1 MNTVHDK
8 RHRRINRKLN
18 FNNSISRIIFVSFA
32 ILLEIAMAAL
42 MFTILSSYAEW
53 VAILTRIIAVLLI
66 FAIFTENKNA
76 AMKMPWIILISA
88 TPIIGVFI
96 YLMLGFSAT
105 TPKMK
110 RRYAEIQQQTY
121 QFLPDST
128 SLSDSLIDIDAHAAN
143 MSKYLYNYSGYPLY
157 KNTDTVYYSDTNVAL
172 EEIKNS
178 LRKAESFI
186 FIEYFSI
193 EMGHAFS
200 EILDILTQKVE
211 EGVEV
216 RILYD
221 DVGSARFINK
231 AFAEQM
237 NKLGIKCLIFNPFTP
252 VVNWY
257 LNYRDHRKL
266 IIIDGIVSFTG
277 GCNLC
282 DEYFNIVHPFGH
294 WKDAGIKLVGDAT
307 LSFTASFLEMW
318 NGAKKVS
325 HDIPENYSHYLAKRE
340 YNSKTGCY
348 IQPFVDSPLDNEQV
362 GENVYISMI
371 ESANR
376 YIYFMTPYL
385 VISDEMAHALRL
397 AAKRGVDVRI
407 ITPGIPDKKAVYELT
422 RSYYKGLVTSG
433 VRVYEYTPGFLHSK
447 LCVTDDNMAFCGTIN
462 MDYRSLYHSFE
473 DGVVLYGSNQIPVIK
488 KDFDD
493 TFPQCEEVTKK
504 YLSNPNVFIRIERA
518 FLRLFSPMV

>member
-1 MNTVHDK
+1 MNNLHDSKHK
-8 RHRRINRKLN
+8 RVNRKLN
-18 FNNSISRIIFVSFA
+18 FNNSVSRIIFVSFA
-32 ILLEIAMAAL
+32 ILLEIFMAVL
-42 MFTILSSYAEW
+42 MFTILSGYAEW
-53 VAILTRIIAVLLI
+53 VSILTRVIAVVLI
-66 FAIFTENKNA
+66 FAIFSENKNS
-76 AMKMPWIILISA
+76 AMKIPWIILISA

-96 YLMLGFSAT
+96 YMMLGFSAT
-105 TPKMK
+105 TPRMK
-110 RRYAEIQQQTY
+110 KRYAMIQQET
-121 QFLPDST
+121 FPHLPDSSELSE
-128 SLSDSLIDIDAHAAN
+128 SLLDLDPHASN
-143 MSKYLYNYSGYPLY
+143 MSKYLFNYSGYPLY
-157 KNTDTVYYSDTNVAL
+157 SNTDAAYYSDTNIAL

-178 LRKAESFI
+178 LREAESFI

-200 EILDILTQKVE
+200 EILDILTEKVE

-231 AFAEQM
+231 AFAESM
-237 NKLGIKCLIFNPFTP
+237 NRLGIKCLIFNPFTP

-266 IIIDGIVSFTG
+266 IIIDGKVSFTG
-277 GCNLC
+277 GFNLC

-294 WKDAGIKLVGDAT
+294 WKDAGIKLTGEAT

-318 NGAKKVS
+318 NGAKKAS
-325 HDIPENYSHYLAKRE
+325 HEIPENYSHYLSRHE
-340 YNSKTGCY
+340 YFTASDGY
-348 IQPFVDSPLDNEQV
+348 IQPFVDSPLDGEQV

-371 ESANR
+371 EASNR

-385 VISDEMAHALRL
+385 VISDEMAHALTL

-422 RSYYKGLVTSG
+422 RSYYNRLAASG

-447 LCVTDDNMAFCGTIN
+447 VCVTDDNMAFCGTIN

-473 DGVVLYGSNQIPVIK
+473 DGVVLYGSDQIAVIK

-493 TFPQCEEVTKK
+493 TFPQCDDVTDR
-504 YLSNPNVFIRIERA
+504 YLANPNVFIRIERA